1 MKSKLILCAT
11 ILAAASVSRAAYTPV
26 AIQSGSYNADVIV
39 EANAGPRLDLAT
51 SATVDN
57 GTNNRA
63 NTWFEIGF
71 DTNNPANG
79 LPAAGS
85 TFTAVDDATHSFT
98 MAPSYTAPNG
108 IAIDTVVTSGT
119 FTLTTPAA
127 YTKLS
132 FLGSGGNGGDGIN
145 VVVHHQDGTSEP
157 GTFGC
162 PDWFNGT
169 GVAYIAG
176 GRCTSSINL
185 TTEVS
190 GTGGTPTRGNPRIY
204 YRDITLTNTTSPVT
218 SIDLSYASGG
228 ANSHN
233 DIMGVSGALT
243 SGDGT
248 TVTPITVTGYDYDFI
263 VEAGAA
269 KRGRVVTQT
278 IVDGTNVWATTQS
291 LDNGGN
297 TANSWY
303 EMGFN
308 HNNAASGS
316 FNSPLQDLTK
326 TGLPHPN
333 SYITNASGDHIYQ
346 MPPDYTANNAI
357 FIGLVVTND
366 TITLATPTAF
376 SGLSFLGSAGN
387 GPVKVNLV
395 INHQGGTSE
404 TNTLTVNDW
413 FNTGAAVAYVA
424 NGRVAVDTAQ
434 YNNVSTGTGA
444 GNSGVP
450 VLLQND
456 IVLADQVNP
465 VTSIYLENTNTAGG
479 RFAILA
485 LSGAQGAL
493 PPVITQNPAA
503 TNQYVGANI
512 SFTAAASANASLTYQ
527 WQKQTNGVFGNLSNG
542 GNISGATTTTLTIN
556 PIGLTDQAQYRM
568 VAIDSAGFANSAAA
582 LLSVFSTNLD
592 VTQPGDPVT
601 GVNISPFGDGPVPTT
616 IDNSMSTKFGANFTA
631 GTVPG
636 LIITTAASGLTAVN
650 GLRIYTGSD
659 SSGRDPSSFK
669 LEGSVDGGHTYT
681 LIASNTITLSDTRNT
696 SAGVAPDP
704 LTMVCTEVDF
714 NNTNGY
720 TTYKI
725 SFPTVKSGTQVQF
738 QEMEL
743 LGTTVPGTYFY
754 YQPPD
759 ARSFDQGSAYF
770 AAYAN
775 NVNSQS
781 WFKVNNGTYVPLSDG
796 GHITGSQTAG
806 LSISPATFA
815 DSADYVNVAY
825 DGSQYITSSIAHLYI
840 FSTNVDITQPADP
853 ATGFGDESG
862 RFNNNGP
869 AYAFDNTFTEYQ
881 NGGSGLNASAG
892 FPPFGGPVGV
902 IVTPSV
908 GSTVL
913 AGVRFYPGG
922 DAPDNDPSGYVL
934 EGSNDGTTYTTIAS
948 GPILLPAARNTIDLV
963 VDPTQASAQ
972 EILFSN
978 TKGYTSYR
986 ITFPTVANP
995 ANDGASYLEVGD
1007 IELLGVAGVGVAQ
1020 PVISTTTLSG
1030 GNLHIAGSGG
1040 SPNGTFSV
1048 VTNGNLTL
1056 PTGSWTQAMTGTF
1069 DASGNFSV
1077 SLPVSAS
1084 DPQLFYLIK
1093 TP

>member
-26 AIQSGSYNADVIV
+26 AIQSSSYNADVIV
-39 EANAGPRLDLAT
+39 EANAGPRLDLVT
-51 SATVDN
+51 SASVDN
-57 GTNNRA
+57 GTNNTA

-85 TFTAVDDATHSFT
+85 TFTAADDATHSFT

-108 IAIDTVVTSGT
+108 IAIDTVVTHGT

-157 GTFGC
+157 GSFGC
-162 PDWFNGT
+162 PDWFGGI
-169 GVAYIAG
+169 GVAYTTG
-176 GRCTSSINL
+176 GRCNSTINL
-185 TTEVS
+185 TPETDAN
-190 GTGGTPTRGNPRIY
+190 NPRIY
-204 YRDITLTNTTSPVT
+204 FRDIPLTNTTSPIT

-228 ANSHN
+228 SNSHN

-243 SGDGT
+243 SGNGT
-248 TVTPITVTGYDYDFI
+248 TVTPIIVTGYDYDFI

-278 IVDGTNVWATTQS
+278 VVDGTNVWATSQS

-297 TANSWY
+297 TGNSWY

-316 FNSPLQDLTK
+316 FNNPLQDLTK

-333 SYITNASGDHIYQ
+333 SFITNASGDHIYQ
-346 MPPDYTANNAI
+346 MPPDYTTNNAI

-387 GPVKVNLV
+387 GPVTVNLV
-395 INHQGGTSE
+395 INHQNGIPQ
-404 TNTLTVNDW
+404 TNTLTVGDW
-413 FNTGAAVAYVA
+413 FNTGSAVAYVA

-434 YNNVSTGTGA
+434 YNNISTGTGA

-456 IVLADQVNP
+456 IVLVDQVSP
-465 VTSIYLENTNTAGG
+465 VTSIYIENTNTAGG

-485 LSGAQGAL
+485 LSGATGPL
-493 PPVITQNPAA
+493 PPVITQSPAA

-542 GNISGATTTTLTIN
+542 GNISGVTTTTLTIN

-616 IDNSMSTKFGANFTA
+616 IDNSMSSKFGA
-631 GTVPG
+631 GISGGVPG
-636 LIITTAASGLTAVN
+636 LVISPAAGLTAVT
-650 GLRIYTGSD
+650 GVRIYTGSD

-669 LEGSVDGGHTYT
+669 LEGSIDGGHTYT

-696 SAGVAPDP
+696 SSSVAPDP

-743 LGTTVPGTYFY
+743 LGTVIPGTFFVL
-754 YQPPD
+754 QPVD
-759 ARSFDQGSAYF
+759 GRAYNQSFVSFTAYP
-770 AAYAN
+770 N
-775 NVNSQS
+775 NAISQKWYKVNS
-781 WFKVNNGTYVPLSDG
+781 GTYVPLSDG
-796 GHITGSQTAG
+796 GNISGSLTPAF
-806 LSISPATFA
+806 SINPATFA
-815 DSADYVNVAY
+815 DVADYASVAY
-825 DGSQYITSSIAHLYI
+825 DGSQYVTSSIAHLYI
-840 FSTNVDITQPADP
+840 FSTNVDVTQPGDP
-853 ATGFGDESG
+853 TTGFGDQSNGRYSG
-862 RFNNNGP
+862 NDATF
-869 AYAFDNTFTEYQ
+869 AFDNTFTEYE
-881 NGGSGLNASAG
+881 NGGSGLNAAAG
-892 FPPFGGPVGV
+892 FAPFGGPVGLTN
-902 IVTPSV
+902 TPAV
-908 GSTVL
+908 GSTIVT
-913 AGVRFYPGG
+913 GIRFYPGQ
-922 DAPDNDPSGYVL
+922 DSPDNDPSGYTL
-934 EGSNDGTTYTTIAS
+934 EGSNDGSTFTIIAS
-948 GPILLPAARNTIDLV
+948 GPLNLPVARNTIDLA
-963 VDPTQASAQ
+963 VDPTQAWAQ

-986 ITFPTVANP
+986 VTFPTVANP
-995 ANDGASYLEVGD
+995 GNNGASYLEIGE
-1007 IELLGVAGVGVAQ
+1007 IELLGVPGVGVAQ

-1048 VTNGNLTL
+1048 VTNGNLTV
-1056 PTGSWTQAMTGTF
+1056 PTGSWTQAATGTF

-1084 DPQLFYLIK
+1084 NPQVFYLIK